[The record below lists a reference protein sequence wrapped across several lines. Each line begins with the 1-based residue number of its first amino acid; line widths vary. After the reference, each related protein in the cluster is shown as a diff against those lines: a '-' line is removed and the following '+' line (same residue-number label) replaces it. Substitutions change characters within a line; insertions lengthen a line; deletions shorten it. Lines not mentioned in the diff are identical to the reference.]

1 MKILLIAGNTS
12 RSRTYAQYLSS
23 KKYIVEGLFYGFNS
37 IKYIPPKLNSE
48 SKKFFKKQN
57 FIIPN
62 LEIDIE
68 KIFKKK
74 KWIYKYVDEFDVNSF
89 KILNNIKASSPDL
102 IIFSGYGGQILK
114 KKHIDLNI
122 PYLHMH
128 PGDIPTE
135 KGSTTIYYSI
145 LNKKSCTVSAF
156 LMNEKIDSGKIIL
169 KKNYS
174 RPFKNVD
181 IDNYYDNIIRA
192 NCMLE
197 ALVVL
202 NQKNEYESL
211 LMDKHLEYYII
222 HPVIKNI
229 SVLSLNDF

>member
-1 MKILLIAGNTS
+1 MKILLVAGNTT

-23 KKYIVEGLFYGFNS
+23 KKYKVEGLFYGFNS
-37 IKYIPPKLNSE
+37 VRYIPPKLNPE
-48 SKKFFKKQN
+48 SKKFFNKHN
-57 FIIPN
+57 FIIPS
-62 LEIDIE
+62 LEVDIE
-68 KIFKKK
+68 EIFNKE

-89 KILNNIKASSPDL
+89 KILKKIKASSPDL
-102 IIFSGYGGQILK
+102 VIFSGYGGQILK
-114 KKHIDLNI
+114 RKHFDLNI

-145 LNKKSCTVSAF
+145 LNRKSCTVSAF

-174 RPFKNVD
+174 SPIKNVD

-192 NCMLE
+192 NCMNE

-202 NQKNEYESL
+202 SQKNDYESL
-211 LMDKHLEYYII
+211 LMDKYLEYYII

-229 SVLSLNDF
+229 SVLSLNDY